1 MHAYK
6 RSRSQEP
13 ESRQEFNVTSSKEN
27 RNKPNSGRLLM
38 ITLFAAVIVAFVVS
52 GGFVLA
58 KQQLIQRQTTQLSET
73 IALGPH
79 VLVTQLSGGG
89 KSRTIELPATIHG
102 YVETPVYAKV
112 PGYMKTIN
120 VDKGDHVKAG
130 EVIALIESPE
140 TDKMVADA
148 RSFLWIQNVTDIRN
162 QELVRQQVV
171 PQQTADETHSAM
183 LQARAAYEQQLA
195 LQQYEVVRA
204 PFDGIVTARFV
215 DPGTLI
221 PAATAPVSA
230 TPNANLPTNSTSSP
244 IVSLATQTPLR
255 IYAFVPQTFS
265 SLIKDGDPATVTVID
280 YPNRKYTGTV
290 TRHPEALDQTTRTMQ
305 VEVDLPNQDRSLFPG
320 MYANMR
326 MTAQVTSASLKA
338 PDDALVFRNDK
349 IYLPVV
355 RDNHL
360 RLVEVTLGH
369 DDGYTVEVNGDLRA
383 GEKIAVNVG
392 EAARDGEPVQPVE
405 NNSSNS

>member
-1 MHAYK
+1 MSAT
-6 RSRSQEP
+6 
-13 ESRQEFNVTSSKEN
+13 VTPSEET
-27 RNKPNSGRLLM
+27 RNQRKPGRLLM
-38 ITLFAAVIVAFVVS
+38 IALFGAVLVAFIVS

-58 KQQLIQRQTTQLSET
+58 RQQLIERQTTQLT
-73 IALGPH
+73 QTAALGPH
-79 VLVTQLSGGG
+79 VLVTKISGGAA
-89 KSRTIELPATIHG
+89 SRTIDLPASIHG
-102 YVETPVYAKV
+102 YIETPVYAKV

-130 EVIALIESPE
+130 QVIAIIESPE
-140 TDKMVADA
+140 TDKQVADA

-171 PQQTADETHSAM
+171 PQQTADQTHSAM
-183 LQARAAYEQQLA
+183 LQAKAL
-195 LQQYEVVRA
+195 LQQELAMQDYEVVRA

-221 PAATAPVSA
+221 PAATSPVSA
-230 TPNANLPTNSTSSP
+230 TPNAVFLPTNNTSTP
-244 IVSLATQTPLR
+244 IVSLASQSPLR
-255 IYAFVPQTFS
+255 IYAYVPQGFS
-265 SLIKDGDPATVTVID
+265 SLIKDGDPATVTVAD
-280 YPNRKYTGTV
+280 FPNRKFTGTV

-320 MYANMR
+320 MYANMK
-326 MTAQVTSASLKA
+326 MTAHVTSSSLTA
-338 PDDALVFRNDK
+338 PDDALIFRNDK
-349 IYLPVV
+349 VYLPVV

-360 RLVEVTLGH
+360 KLVEVTLGH
-369 DDGYTVEVNGDLRA
+369 DTGYVCEVNGDLRA

-405 NNSSNS
+405 NSPSKS

>member
-1 MHAYK
+1 M
-6 RSRSQEP
+6 
-13 ESRQEFNVTSSKEN
+13 SSTTTPSEEN
-27 RNKPNSGRLLM
+27 RNQRKPGRLLM
-38 ITLFAAVIVAFVVS
+38 IALFAAVFVAFTVS

-58 KQQLIQRQTTQLSET
+58 RQQLIQRQTTQLSQSA
-73 IALGPH
+73 ALGPH
-79 VLVTQLSGGG
+79 VLVTQISGGAA
-89 KSRTIELPATIHG
+89 SRSIELPATIHG
-102 YVETPVYAKV
+102 YIETPVYAKV

-130 EVIALIESPE
+130 QVIAIIESPE
-140 TDKMVADA
+140 TDKLVADA
-148 RSFLWIQNVTDIRN
+148 KSFYWIQNVTDIRN
-162 QELVRQQVV
+162 QELVAQQVV
-171 PQQTADETHSAM
+171 PQQTADQTHSAM
-183 LQARAAYEQQLA
+183 LQAKAAYQQELA
-195 LQQYEVVRA
+195 IQGYEVVRA

-230 TPNANLPTNSTSSP
+230 TPNAVFQPTNNTSSP
-244 IVSLATQTPLR
+244 IVSLASQTPLR

-280 YPNRKYTGTV
+280 YPGRNFTGTV

-320 MYANMR
+320 MYANMK
-326 MTAQVTSASLKA
+326 MTARVTSSNLSV

-360 RLVEVTLGH
+360 KLIEVTLGH
-369 DDGYTVEVNGDLRA
+369 DDGYTVEVSGDLRPS
-383 GEKIAVNVG
+383 ERIAVNVG

-405 NNSSNS
+405 NSPSKS